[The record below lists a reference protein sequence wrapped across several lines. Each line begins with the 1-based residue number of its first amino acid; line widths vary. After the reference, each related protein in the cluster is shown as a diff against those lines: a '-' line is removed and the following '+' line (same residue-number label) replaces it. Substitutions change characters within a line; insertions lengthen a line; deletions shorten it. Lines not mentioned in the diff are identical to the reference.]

1 MNLEEALQRVIDLE
15 NQNNDLTAQL
25 TQKDELIQ
33 GLTDK
38 QAEHNSK
45 IDKFQDQ
52 IRVLREQNTDLFLKV
67 ANPNPIINN
76 EGGPQDTTEEKVPS
90 LKDILY

>member
-1 MNLEEALQRVIDLE
+1 MNLEEAMQRVLDLE
-15 NQNNDLTAQL
+15 NRNSDLTAQL

-38 QAEHNSK
+38 QAEHNLK
-45 IDKFQDQ
+45 IGKFQDQ

-67 ANPNPIINN
+67 ANPNPIKNN
-76 EGGPQDTTEEKVPS
+76 EGGPQDTPVEKIPT
-90 LKDILY
+90 LNDILY

>member
-1 MNLEEALQRVIDLE
+1 MNLEEALQKVLDLE
-15 NQNNDLTAQL
+15 TKNSDLASQL

-33 GLTDK
+33 GLTNK
-38 QAEHNSK
+38 QAEHNAK

-76 EGGPQDTTEEKVPS
+76 EGGPQDPPEEKIPT
-90 LKDILY
+90 LNDILY